1 MTKDFKLP
9 TEKSAPKDENPR
21 TLILFGRQKSG
32 KTTLVSM
39 LENNLIIDINDGTA
53 YVEAMAVKAN
63 NLTDLREIRQA
74 VIEAKKPYKY
84 LTIDT
89 ITDLEDM
96 SKELALSE
104 YRKTPMGKNF
114 GINVET
120 GKYDNVDILT
130 LPNGGGYLFLR
141 LAFEKILNSFKG
153 LSEYLILV
161 GHTKDKNI
169 MKDGKELSE
178 NTLDLAG
185 KLERLTMA
193 KADAVGYFYRD
204 GNKNYLNFQG
214 GGDAIVEA
222 RPKHLRNQ
230 NILIGESDD
239 KGDITA
245 FWDKIYK

>member
-1 MTKDFKLP
+1 MTKGFKLP
-9 TEKSAPKDENPR
+9 KQRIKPKDENPR
-21 TLILFGRQKSG
+21 TLILFGKPKSG

-39 LENNLIIDINDGTA
+39 IDNNLILDINNGTD
-53 YVEAMAVKAN
+53 YLEALAVKAK
-63 NLTDLREIRQA
+63 NLDDLRQIRAA
-74 VIEAKKPYKY
+74 VMEAGKPYKY
-84 LTIDT
+84 ITIDT

-96 SKELALSE
+96 SKELALIE
-104 YRKTPMGKNF
+104 YRNTPMGKNF
-114 GINVET
+114 GLNVET
-120 GKYDNVDILT
+120 GEYDNVDILT
-130 LPNGGGYLFLR
+130 LGNGGGYLYLR

-153 LSEYLILV
+153 ISEYLILV

-169 MKDGKELSE
+169 MKDGKELAE

-185 KLERLTMA
+185 KLERLTVA

-239 KGDITA
+239 NGDITSY
-245 FWDKIYK
+245 WDKVYK